1 MGILSGKNIFSSKWI
16 TAEITD
22 ASNRLYYVPIKKTI
36 GDYFLAN
43 IDGHVYC
50 FKIDGSRVKVYQ
62 HTLVRSFRVLQ
73 YDLNHYL
80 PISGGDNKE
89 LELVL
94 KTNGL
99 PKMNM
104 ALFKILKMLGRREK
118 ESFTPHDLQKL
129 VDDVSEH
136 EDDYKESVQNIKNYL
151 THLNVKEIVTPVRK
165 ITEFIEEDL
174 LATDSKFMGTIVMQH
189 ARTDMEH
196 KKVTNSAEKG
206 SKDWVK
212 LFLIIGIVGIIAF
225 AGWWIW
231 DSGMIQGFLPTFNIP
246 QGGLFPAPS
255 SSNSIMD
262 KYPTPELLK
271 AAIDRGEVNYDSL
284 PPDVKKM
291 LDSYKFPVATPT
303 P

>member
-36 GDYFLAN
+36 GDYFLAD
-43 IDGHVYC
+43 IEGHVYC
-50 FKIDGSRVKVYQ
+50 FKVDGSRVKVYQ

-80 PISGGDNKE
+80 PISASDNKE

-94 KTNGL
+94 KSNGL

-104 ALFKILKMLGRREK
+104 ALFRILKMLGRREK
-118 ESFTPHDLQKL
+118 ESFTPHDLQEL
-129 VDDVSEH
+129 VNDVSEH

-151 THLNVKEIVTPVRK
+151 THLNVSQIVTPVRK
-165 ITEFIEEDL
+165 ITEFLEEDL
-174 LATDSKFMGTIVMQH
+174 LVTDSKFMGTIVMQH

-206 SKDWVK
+206 GKDWIK
-212 LFLIIGIVGIIAF
+212 LFLIIGIIVIIAF

-231 DSGMIQGFLPTFNIP
+231 DSGMIQGFLPTFP
-246 QGGLFPAPS
+246 SGGGLFQPPA
-255 SSNSIMD
+255 SNQGIMD
-262 KYPTPELLK
+262 KYPTPESLK
-271 AAIDRGEVNYDSL
+271 AAIDRGEVDYNTL
-284 PPDVKKM
+284 PPDIKKL
-291 LDSYKFPVATPT
+291 LDNSKFPEAIPT